1 LQRRRADGKL
11 VQKPGEIMFKSRF
24 LAMASLIAL
33 MPALAQERA
42 PEPPVPPPVPVTIL
56 SKAVTANVATTDQ
69 ALLNADSDQD
79 NWLLHGRTYDNQRF
93 SPLTQITRDNVK
105 RLAIK
110 TIIHTGQINSTEV
123 TPLVVDGIMYLST
136 PNDHVQAYDAVSGE
150 LKWSY
155 NPVLG
160 YTDNCCGPQSRGVA
174 VAYGKVF
181 VAQLDGHVVA
191 LDAKTGAVVWKSVI
205 ADTIPA
211 PSHYYAFTM
220 APQVFNGMVVVGN
233 SGAEYPTRGFVQA
246 LDANTGKLIWRFYT
260 TAAPNQPGGKTWSED
275 SWKYGGSSVW
285 NTPAIDPKN
294 NLVLFATGNPNP
306 DYWGENRKGDNAYTD
321 SIVAIDSRTGKLR
334 WWYQQVP
341 HDVWDYDCP
350 SPVIL
355 FDAKDEKGNIV
366 PAAAEG
372 GKIGNV
378 FIVNRLTGKLLHK
391 SEAFVKQADN
401 MFVIPSDKP
410 FTRYP
415 GISGGNLWSPAAYS
429 PLTQNFY
436 VMGINQAYTVTAFPF
451 PKYVPG
457 TPTVGQQVGGTQRP
471 APMDEF
477 PVDGTLT
484 AINVNTG
491 KIAWQQKTE
500 LPETGGVLATA
511 SNLVFAGEMNGYFD
525 AFDAVTGEKLWS
537 QNLGIGVCTPPI
549 TYRVKG
555 VQYVAVG
562 AAGCQ
567 HSRGLLKD
575 ESKSRFGDTIAIY
588 ALMP

>member
-1 LQRRRADGKL
+1 MNCKL
-11 VQKPGEIMFKSRF
+11 AGAAALWISAAT
-24 LAMASLIAL
+24 LAV
-33 MPALAQERA
+33 AQERSPA
-42 PEPPVPPPVPVTIL
+42 PNTPPLPVTVTI
-56 SKAVTANVATTDQ
+56 SPVTADVASTDQ
-69 ALLNADSDQD
+69 RLLNADSDQD
-79 NWLLHGRTYDNQRF
+79 NWLLYGRTYDNQRF
-93 SPLTQITRDNVK
+93 SPLTQITKDNVK
-105 RLAIK
+105 RLSIK
-110 TIIHTGQINSTEV
+110 AMIHTGIFNSFEA
-123 TPLVVDGIMYLST
+123 TPIVVDGIMYVST
-136 PNDHVQAYDAVSGE
+136 PLDHVQAYDAATGAF
-150 LKWSY
+150 KWSY

-181 VAQLDGHVVA
+181 VAQLDGQVVA
-191 LDAKTGAVVWKSVI
+191 LDAKTGAIVWKSVI

-211 PSHYYAFTM
+211 PTHYYAFTM
-220 APQVFNGMVVVGN
+220 APQVFNGMLLLGN
-233 SGAEYPTRGFVQA
+233 SGAEYPTRGFVEA
-246 LDANTGKLIWRFYT
+246 LDAATGKLIWRFYT
-260 TAAPNQPGGKTWSED
+260 TAAPDQPGGKTWSED

-321 SIVAIDSRTGKLR
+321 SIVAIDSRNGKLR

-355 FDAKDEKGNIV
+355 FDYKDEKGNII

-391 SEAFVKQADN
+391 SDAFVKQAEN

-415 GISGGNLWSPAAYS
+415 GISGGNLWSPAAYL

-436 VMGINQAYTVTAFPF
+436 VMGVNQAYTVTAFPF

-471 APMDEF
+471 APEDQY
-477 PVDGTLT
+477 PIDGTLT
-484 AINVNTG
+484 AINVVTG
-491 KIAWQQKTE
+491 KIAWQQKTDR
-500 LPETGGVLATA
+500 PMFGGVLATA
-511 SNLVFAGEMNGYFD
+511 SNLIFTGEMNGSFD
-525 AFDAVTGEKLWS
+525 VFDAVDGQKLWS

-562 AAGCQ
+562 AAGCN
-567 HSRGLLKD
+567 HSAGLIKD
-575 ESKSRFGDTIAIY
+575 PNRSRFSDTIAIY